1 MEDKENNMNSLNTNE
16 SPEAEQDLDA
26 FLMSMISHLYDAY
39 SDSDSDSNTMSESET
54 ESVSTSSSDIDSESE
69 SSWCS
74 DSSEKEMTIL
84 QFLDMGSSS
93 DSDISILQFLDMGSS
108 SDSDISN
115 SVLREKTSSLE
126 FLNQR
131 IISQFFW
138 FSICNKNFTN
148 KFDSSLLMYLVIY
161 CKIIILISY

>member
-54 ESVSTSSSDIDSESE
+54 ESVSTSSSDFDSESE

-74 DSSEKEMTIL
+74 DSSEKEMT
-84 QFLDMGSSS
+84 
-93 DSDISILQFLDMGSS
+93 ILQFLDMGSS

-131 IISQFFW
+131 IISQFLW

>member
-93 DSDISILQFLDMGSS
+93 DSDIS
-108 SDSDISN
+108 N

-131 IISQFFW
+131 IISQFFG

-161 CKIIILISY
+161 CKIITLIYY